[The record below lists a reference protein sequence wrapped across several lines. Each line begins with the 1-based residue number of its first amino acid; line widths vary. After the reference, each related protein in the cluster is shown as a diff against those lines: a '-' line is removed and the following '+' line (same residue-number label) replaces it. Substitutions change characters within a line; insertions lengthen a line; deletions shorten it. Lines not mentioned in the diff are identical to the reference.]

1 MLSVFQTRT
10 IQWEREASEFNDT
23 QMTSIATVM
32 LSAPVFWTEL
42 EIGKART
49 HLIEHEDHR
58 ILIVVDC
65 LSPVDDIQLQIL
77 SVQYF

>member
-10 IQWEREASEFNDT
+10 IQWDREASSLEDT
-23 QMTSIATVM
+23 EMISIATD
-32 LSAPVFWTEL
+32 LFNNPDIWTDL

-49 HLIEHEDHR
+49 HTIEHEGR
-58 ILIVVDC
+58 KMFAVIDC

-77 SVQYF
+77 TVQ